1 MLPQVWLT
9 SREIALKSWLHWPKS
24 AFFMTKEPR
33 YQITKNLKG
42 DFEILALSWLDE
54 PGQEDWFT
62 EEFSLVTLQ
71 EICQQW
77 VNILEN
83 FSPYSSWSKRMV
95 LLPLCFWGK
104 NAAKTEL
111 PKAILKKSWLRQQI
125 KSCFQSSRLGTWSIL
140 VLPIKYS
147 SQKYRMHLSVHAL
160 DNKYHICGPVPMEE
174 KLTVLV
180 FLNQKKLWSFHCWRS

>member
-9 SREIALKSWLHWPKS
+9 SREIALKSWLHWPKP

-42 DFEILALSWLDE
+42 DFEILALSWPDE

-62 EEFSLVTLQ
+62 EEFSLVTLL

-104 NAAKTEL
+104 NAAKTVTQSHIEKELAETANKILL
-111 PKAILKKSWLRQQI
+111 PKFK
-125 KSCFQSSRLGTWSIL
+125 TWNMIYIG
-140 VLPIKYS
+140 PP
-147 SQKYRMHLSVHAL
+147 
-160 DNKYHICGPVPMEE
+160 NKIQ
-174 KLTVLV
+174 LTKV
-180 FLNQKKLWSFHCWRS
+180 

>member
-1 MLPQVWLT
+1 MKSSHMPGHCKEECSWVWVLTGQGSWQQLSCKHDHEKMFLFMLPQVWLT
-9 SREIALKSWLHWPKS
+9 SREKAWKSWLHWPKP
-24 AFFMTKEPR
+24 ALFMTKEPC

-42 DFEILALSWLDE
+42 DFEILALSWPDE

-62 EEFSLVTLQ
+62 EEYSLVTLL

-77 VNILEN
+77 VNLFEN

-111 PKAILKKSWLRQQI
+111 PKAILKKSWLRQ
-125 KSCFQSSRLGTWSIL
+125 
-140 VLPIKYS
+140 
-147 SQKYRMHLSVHAL
+147 
-160 DNKYHICGPVPMEE
+160 
-174 KLTVLV
+174 
-180 FLNQKKLWSFHCWRS
+180 